1 MGGIGQAQV
10 NEIAFALFT
19 WGASKSCADSKAMR
33 TEQGI
38 HRLMKPGMKQATKFT
53 FTFEEN
59 SLLMQTR
66 GTLSSCPLRWPPRCR
81 RSCSASSCS
90 L

>member
-33 TEQGI
+33 TE
-38 HRLMKPGMKQATKFT
+38 
-53 FTFEEN
+53 
-59 SLLMQTR
+59 
-66 GTLSSCPLRWPPRCR
+66 PLDE
-81 RSCSASSCS
+81 AGHEAGDKIYFYI
-90 L
+90 